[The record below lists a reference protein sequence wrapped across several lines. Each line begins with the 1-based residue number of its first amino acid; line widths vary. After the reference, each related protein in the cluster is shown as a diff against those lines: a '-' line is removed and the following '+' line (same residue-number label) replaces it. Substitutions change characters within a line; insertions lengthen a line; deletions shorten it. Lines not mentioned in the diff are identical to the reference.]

1 MMITNLIPKRMRE
14 MAVRKTHDAP
24 DAHLTDVL
32 TNINRAFDDF
42 WRMSD
47 MPLPSRLIDAA
58 DAVPAIRLDVDED
71 DKQVKVTAEIPGV
84 EESDIDVSIT
94 SGSLVIRGEKKIE
107 RESDAKGAVV
117 RERRYGAFERVVP
130 LPKDIDHAAAKAT
143 FKNGVLTVV
152 IPKTTDSREKRK
164 HVPVLSA

>member
-14 MAVRKTHDAP
+14 LAVRKTHDEP

-47 MPLPSRLIDAA
+47 MPLPSRLIDAV
-58 DAVPAIRLDVDED
+58 DVVPAIRLDVDED
-71 DKQVKVTAEIPGV
+71 DKQVKVTAEIAGA
-84 EESDIDVSIT
+84 EESDLDVSIT

-107 RESDAKGAVV
+107 RESDAKGALV
-117 RERRYGAFERVVP
+117 RERRYGAFERIVP
-130 LPKDIDHAAAKAT
+130 LPKDIDHTAAKAT

>member
-14 MAVRKTHDAP
+14 LAVRKTHDEP
-24 DAHLTDVL
+24 EAHLTDVL

-47 MPLPSRLIDAA
+47 MPMSRLTGA
-58 DAVPAIRLDVDED
+58 DDVVPAIRLDVDED

-84 EESDIDVSIT
+84 EESDLDVNIT

-107 RESDAKGAVV
+107 REKQAKGALV
-117 RERRYGAFERVVP
+117 RERRYGA
-130 LPKDIDHAAAKAT
+130 
-143 FKNGVLTVV
+143 
-152 IPKTTDSREKRK
+152 
-164 HVPVLSA
+164 LSALCRCPRISIRQPRRPLSRTAY

>member
-14 MAVRKTHDAP
+14 LAVRKTHDEP
-24 DAHLTDVL
+24 EAHLTDVL

-47 MPLPSRLIDAA
+47 MPMSRLA
-58 DAVPAIRLDVDED
+58 DANDVVPAIRLDVDED
-71 DKQVKVTAEIPGV
+71 DKQVKVIAEIPGV
-84 EESDIDVSIT
+84 EESDLDVSIT

-107 RESDAKGAVV
+107 RESQAKGALV
-117 RERRYGAFERVVP
+117 RERRYGAFERVAP

-164 HVPVLSA
+164 RVPVLSA